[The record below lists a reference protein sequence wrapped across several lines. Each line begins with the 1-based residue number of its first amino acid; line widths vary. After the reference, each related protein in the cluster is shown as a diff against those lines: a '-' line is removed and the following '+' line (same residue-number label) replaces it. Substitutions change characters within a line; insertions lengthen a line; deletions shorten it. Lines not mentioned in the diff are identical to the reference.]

1 MKVDPLICAITICR
15 LSDEF
20 SKTLSRM
27 TKTFLV
33 ETPNG
38 CVQCGF
44 PGCFWVSVKPFLPVS
59 LGSHHRDFPLEI
71 QGASRALCPQGPLW
85 HLTRC
90 HAIFFLLCFCVLT
103 PHWYT
108 ARKRLGWSC
117 GLGDHRTP
125 LLPFPANTENVAG
138 FTCGELGRG
147 MDLYRILSL

>member
-20 SKTLSRM
+20 SKNLSRM

-71 QGASRALCPQGPLW
+71 NRVLPEPFAPKDFSGISLDAMPSFFSFASVSLPRVGTQPGRGWADRVALG
-85 HLTRC
+85 T
-90 HAIFFLLCFCVLT
+90 T
-103 PHWYT
+103 
-108 ARKRLGWSC
+108 KRLCCPS
-117 GLGDHRTP
+117 RPT
-125 LLPFPANTENVAG
+125 
-138 FTCGELGRG
+138 RK
-147 MDLYRILSL
+147 M